1 MPYLLERHKVRDYD
15 RWRRVFDADSAGRAA
30 AGCRG
35 ARIFRNAED
44 PEVVVLFEW
53 DSLESARRRIE
64 SATLSRKFEEAGV
77 SGGSD
82 KPSSTFSKR
91 KRSRRRPERRRRQ
104 VPRVT
109 LKKPIRTLFTQPR
122 RREILGTSP

>member
-15 RWRRVFDADSAGRAA
+15 RWRGVFDADSAGREA

-44 PEVVVLFEW
+44 PQEVVVLFEW

-77 SGGSD
+77 SGGVEQ
-82 KPSSTFSKR
+82 TEFYLL
-91 KRSRRRPERRRRQ
+91 EEEA
-104 VPRVT
+104 
-109 LKKPIRTLFTQPR
+109 QPK
-122 RREILGTSP
+122 TT

>member
-1 MPYLLERHKVRDYD
+1 VEG
-15 RWRRVFDADSAGRAA
+15 VFDADSAGRTA

-44 PEVVVLFEW
+44 PEVVVLVEW

-77 SGGSD
+77 SGGIGQ
-82 KPSSTFSKR
+82 TEFYLL
-91 KRSRRRPERRRRQ
+91 EEEA
-104 VPRVT
+104 
-109 LKKPIRTLFTQPR
+109 QPP
-122 RREILGTSP
+122 TT